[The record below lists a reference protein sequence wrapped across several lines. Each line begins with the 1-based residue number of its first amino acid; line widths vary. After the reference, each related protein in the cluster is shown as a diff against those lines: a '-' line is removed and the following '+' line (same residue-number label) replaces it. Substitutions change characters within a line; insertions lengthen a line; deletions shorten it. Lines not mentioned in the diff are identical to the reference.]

1 MDAVIDTLDIR
12 DAADAAEAIVA
23 ANARREPLAIVGA
36 GSKTGLGRHAPI
48 PRAISTRAL
57 TGVTLYEP
65 EELVLSARAGTP
77 LAEIEALLDA
87 HHQQLAFEPMDYA
100 ALLGSAPRRATIG
113 GVLAVNASGP
123 RRIRAGAARDHL
135 LGFHS
140 VTGRG
145 EIVKS
150 GGRVMKNVTGYD
162 LSKLVCGSYGT
173 LALLTEVTLKVLP
186 RAETEET
193 LLLLGLDE
201 ATGLAQLRRAS
212 GSSHEVSSLA
222 LLPAGAAPLGLD
234 ANAAALRLEG
244 PAISVV
250 SRRDALMA
258 ELRDSGAR
266 FEIFGADASRSLWAA
281 LRDAAPVASQPGQVW
296 RLSVAPTDG
305 FAIVDELRR
314 ADLPLI
320 AHFYD
325 WAGGL
330 VWLCLAPAPDA
341 HAGAI
346 RAAVDAHGG
355 HATLIR
361 AADDVRARVE
371 VFHPQPAPLAALTR
385 RVKESFDP
393 AHILGRGRMNGAY

>member
-1 MDAVIDTLDIR
+1 M
-12 DAADAAEAIVA
+12 A

-36 GSKTGLGRHAPI
+36 GSKNRLGRHAPTG
-48 PRAISTRAL
+48 REISTRAL

-65 EELVLSARAGTP
+65 EELVLSARAGAP

-100 ALLGSAPRRATIG
+100 ALLGGAPRCATIG

-123 RRIRAGAARDHL
+123 RRIQAGAARDHL

-186 RAETEET
+186 KAETEET

-212 GSSHEVSSLA
+212 GLSHEVSSFA
-222 LLPAGAAPLGLD
+222 LLPAGAAPLGFD
-234 ANAAALRLEG
+234 TNAAALRVEG
-244 PAISVV
+244 PAISVA
-250 SRRDALMA
+250 SRRDALMV
-258 ELRDSGAR
+258 ELRDSGAQ
-266 FEIFGADASRSLWAA
+266 FETLRADASTALWTS
-281 LRDAAPVASQPGQVW
+281 LRDAAPIASQPGQVW

-305 FAIVDELRR
+305 FAIVETLRC
-314 ADLPLI
+314 AGLPLL

-330 VWLCLAPAPDA
+330 AWLCLEPASDA
-341 HAGAI
+341 HADAI
-346 RAAVDAHGG
+346 RTVVDARGG
-355 HATLIR
+355 HATLMR
-361 AADDVRARVE
+361 ADDEARARVE

-393 AHILGRGRMNGAY
+393 AHILGRGRMRPDY